1 MLDSEA
7 QVISRL
13 PPPPSRVTKRAKLL
27 ALVAL
32 LVTMVGSIGLDQ
44 ISKHMSEQQLM
55 IWQHDEDL
63 RMYQGRPHHVWS
75 NTPTPPARGSGDF
88 YLYFGFNYVRNQG
101 AAWGML
107 ANLDDKFRI
116 PFFYGMTALA
126 VIIILFYLRV
136 TPPGHRLAR
145 LALALILSGAIGNF
159 IDRLRVGYV
168 IDWIDVRWN
177 IAGWSYSFPN
187 FNVADSCISVG
198 VFMLLLDAL
207 LLEMLRRKKIR
218 ARNAVL
224 GLD

>member
-1 MLDSEA
+1 M
-7 QVISRL
+7 
-13 PPPPSRVTKRAKLL
+13 
-27 ALVAL
+27 
-32 LVTMVGSIGLDQ
+32 
-44 ISKHMSEQQLM
+44 
-55 IWQHDEDL
+55 
-63 RMYQGRPHHVWS
+63 
-75 NTPTPPARGSGDF
+75 
-88 YLYFGFNYVRNQG
+88 
-101 AAWGML
+101 
-107 ANLDDKFRI
+107 
-116 PFFYGMTALA
+116 
-126 VIIILFYLRV
+126 
-136 TPPGHRLAR
+136 
-145 LALALILSGAIGNF
+145 ILSGAIGNF